1 MAIKS
6 ISMYISRIKLYN
18 WKNFRDCEVSLAER
32 CFVIGANA
40 TGKSNFLDVLR
51 FLRDI
56 VKQSGGL
63 QFAVNV
69 RGGLKKIR
77 CLAAR
82 KRTEVRVEVDIS
94 ENGKNDP
101 KWKYSLELVNTGGGI
116 QNVTALVNR
125 EEVYNY
131 YTDEIILLRDNSFK
145 ADDAETKKYTH
156 LEQPTANAR
165 FREIKDVFQ
174 TTEYLNVIPQFVRD
188 ADSVMLSSGM
198 EDYYGRNFMKRL
210 ALLNEKTRNKYL
222 KIINEVLLT
231 AVPQLENLSF
241 VKDEKGVPHVEA
253 KYHHWRARG
262 SKQNEQMFSD
272 GTIRLIGFLF
282 AMLDGN
288 GIILLEEPET
298 NLHTAIVAAI
308 PEFVA
313 KVQRNKKR
321 QVIITTHSYE
331 ILSNKGIR
339 AEELVILRP
348 SPEGTIAENALE
360 DKAVSAMLEAGLS
373 AADAAM
379 AETRA
384 DNIDDIGNVEL

>member
-1 MAIKS
+1 
-6 ISMYISRIKLYN
+6 MYISRIKLYN

-56 VKQSGGL
+56 VKQGGGL

-348 SPEGTIAENALE
+348 SLEGTIAENALE

>member
-1 MAIKS
+1 
-6 ISMYISRIKLYN
+6 
-18 WKNFRDCEVSLAER
+18 
-32 CFVIGANA
+32 
-40 TGKSNFLDVLR
+40 
-51 FLRDI
+51 
-56 VKQSGGL
+56 
-63 QFAVNV
+63 
-69 RGGLKKIR
+69 
-77 CLAAR
+77 
-82 KRTEVRVEVDIS
+82 
-94 ENGKNDP
+94 
-101 KWKYSLELVNTGGGI
+101 
-116 QNVTALVNR
+116 
-125 EEVYNY
+125 
-131 YTDEIILLRDNSFK
+131 
-145 ADDAETKKYTH
+145 
-156 LEQPTANAR
+156 
-165 FREIKDVFQ
+165 
-174 TTEYLNVIPQFVRD
+174 
-188 ADSVMLSSGM
+188 
-198 EDYYGRNFMKRL
+198 
-210 ALLNEKTRNKYL
+210 
-222 KIINEVLLT
+222 
-231 AVPQLENLSF
+231 
-241 VKDEKGVPHVEA
+241 
-253 KYHHWRARG
+253 
-262 SKQNEQMFSD
+262 MFSD

-348 SPEGTIAENALE
+348 SPEGTIAENALD

>member
-1 MAIKS
+1 
-6 ISMYISRIKLYN
+6 MYISRIKLYN
-18 WKNFRDCEVSLAER
+18 WKNFRDCEVLLAER

-56 VKQSGGL
+56 VKQGGGL

-82 KRTEVRVEVDIS
+82 QRTEVCVEVDIS

-131 YTDEIILLRDNSFK
+131 YKDETILLRDNSFK
-145 ADDAETKKYTH
+145 EDDAETKKYTH
-156 LEQPTANAR
+156 LEQPTANAK

-188 ADSVMLSSGM
+188 ADSIMLSSGM
-198 EDYYGRNFMKRL
+198 EDYYGRNFMRRL

-241 VKDEKGVPHVEA
+241 VKDEKGGPHVEA

>member
-1 MAIKS
+1 
-6 ISMYISRIKLYN
+6 MYISRIKLYN
-18 WKNFRDCEVSLAER
+18 WKNFRDCEVILAER

-56 VKQSGGL
+56 VKQGGGL

-82 KRTEVRVEVDIS
+82 QRTEVCVEVDIS

-131 YTDEIILLRDNSFK
+131 YTKEKILLRDNSFK
-145 ADDAETKKYTH
+145 DDDAETKKYTH
-156 LEQPTANAR
+156 LEQPTANAK
-165 FREIKDVFQ
+165 FREIKHVFQ

-188 ADSVMLSSGM
+188 ADSIMLSSGM
-198 EDYYGRNFMKRL
+198 EDYYGRNFMRRL

-348 SPEGTIAENALE
+348 SPEGTIAENALD

>member
-1 MAIKS
+1 
-6 ISMYISRIKLYN
+6 MYISRIKLYN
-18 WKNFRDCEVSLAER
+18 WKNFRDCEVFLAER

-56 VKQSGGL
+56 VKQGGGL

-82 KRTEVRVEVDIS
+82 RQTEVSVEVDIS
-94 ENGKNDP
+94 ENGEKRP
-101 KWKYSLELVNTGGGI
+101 KWKYMLELVNTGGGI
-116 QNVTALVNR
+116 QDVTALINR
-125 EEVYNY
+125 EVAYNY
-131 YTDEIILLRDNSFK
+131 YTKETVLMRDDTFA
-145 ADDAETKKYTH
+145 ADDSESKKYTH
-156 LEQPTANAR
+156 LEQPTANAK
-165 FREIKDVFQ
+165 FREIKEVFQ

-188 ADSVMLSSGM
+188 ADSVILASGI

-210 ALLNEKTRNKYL
+210 ALLNGKTRDKYL
-222 KIINEVLLT
+222 KVINEVLLT

-241 VKDEKGVPHVEA
+241 VKDEKGFPHIEA

-272 GTIRLIGFLF
+272 GTIRLIGFIF

-331 ILSNKGIR
+331 ILSNQGIR
-339 AEELVILRP
+339 AEELIILRP
-348 SPEGTIAENALE
+348 SPEGTVAENANE

-379 AETRA
+379 SETRA
-384 DNIDDIGNVEL
+384 ENINDIGNVKL

>member
-1 MAIKS
+1 
-6 ISMYISRIKLYN
+6 MYISRIKLYN
-18 WKNFRDCEVSLAER
+18 WKNFRDCEVILAER

-56 VKQSGGL
+56 VKQGGGL

-82 KRTEVRVEVDIS
+82 QRTEVCVEVDIS

-131 YTDEIILLRDNSFK
+131 YTKEKILLRDNSFK
-145 ADDAETKKYTH
+145 DDDAETKKYTH
-156 LEQPTANAR
+156 LEQPTANA
-165 FREIKDVFQ
+165 K
-174 TTEYLNVIPQFVRD
+174 YLNVIPQFVRD
-188 ADSVMLSSGM
+188 ADSIMLSSGM
-198 EDYYGRNFMKRL
+198 EDYYGRNFMRRL

-241 VKDEKGVPHVEA
+241 VKDEKGFPHVEA